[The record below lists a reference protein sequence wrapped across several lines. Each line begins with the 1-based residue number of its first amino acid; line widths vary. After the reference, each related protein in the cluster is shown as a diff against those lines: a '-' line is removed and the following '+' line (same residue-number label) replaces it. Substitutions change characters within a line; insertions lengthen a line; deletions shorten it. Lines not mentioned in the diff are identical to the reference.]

1 MANEQSTIKEKLGQV
16 KPLLNPCNDLMEL
29 VSSFKVTAVQN
40 DQDGDSL
47 LQSLCIGHNMY
58 DVSMVNQECLN
69 LHEEKHEEDYFDVL
83 SRGSTG
89 ARDVDGVY
97 FDPTEHAS
105 VLKVRNWTSLFR
117 SKRSSD
123 KSSVQ
128 EEEVDPGS
136 GADSRL
142 MRSAIVVESASCR
155 WKPIEAQKRMSIFAS
170 GTRNPSFEQI
180 NRISAELK
188 PHGVVEVDSRAC
200 RNYFLCSPARLFS
213 RLCSV
218 GFHRQSLT
226 EDILNKKM

>member
-1 MANEQSTIKEKLGQV
+1 M
-16 KPLLNPCNDLMEL
+16 D
-29 VSSFKVTAVQN
+29 
-40 DQDGDSL
+40 
-47 LQSLCIGHNMY
+47 
-58 DVSMVNQECLN
+58 
-69 LHEEKHEEDYFDVL
+69 
-83 SRGSTG
+83 RGSAADSRLIISASVVESARICCFQNG
-89 ARDVDGVY
+89 ARREKRKKE
-97 FDPTEHAS
+97 PERSS